1 MNIELITLF
10 SMRHTV
16 KIDRKRVTRYLF
28 DISSNTKDIENL
40 FKDYHEDKIIS
51 EKHLLKSLKYS
62 LVEIS
67 EAMSLVLQHIL
78 AKYYAIPTKGYVDTI
93 KQAANAG
100 IVSRELSLALKP
112 FFDFRNSLVHRYW
125 AVDDKILLN
134 NCKAGHADF
143 SAFVET
149 IEKFL
154 DEAQ

>member
-1 MNIELITLF
+1 M
-10 SMRHTV
+10 
-16 KIDRKRVTRYLF
+16 KIDKKRIARYLY

-40 FKDYHEDKIIS
+40 FEDYTEDEIINK
-51 EKHLLKSLKYS
+51 KHLLKSLKYS

-78 AKYYAIPTKGYVDTI
+78 AKHYSVPAKGYVDTI
-93 KQAANAG
+93 KQSGNVG
-100 IVSRELSLALKP
+100 IISSELSLSLKP

-125 AVDDKILLN
+125 AIDDRVLLE
-134 NCKAGHADF
+134 NCRRGHGDF

-154 DEAQ
+154 GSI

>member
-1 MNIELITLF
+1 MQ
-10 SMRHTV
+10 
-16 KIDRKRVTRYLF
+16 IDKGRVARYLY
-28 DISSNTKDIENL
+28 DISSNTKDIESL
-40 FKDYHEDKIIS
+40 VTDYTESKIIN

-78 AKYYAIPTKGYVDTI
+78 AKHYSIPAKGYVDTI

-100 IVSRELSLALKP
+100 IIPQKLSLSLKP

-134 NCKAGHADF
+134 NSKAGITDF

-149 IEKFL
+149 IERFL
-154 DEAQ
+154 ERIQ